1 MRVAAKTIIMKTL
14 VKTIAALAI
23 AITVNS
29 GAFAQDDE
37 NDSREYK
44 QSSHYSPKKH
54 NMFSRKDFGLY
65 VGLNTY
71 ETKNLP
77 ELDNVRSRY
86 VALNWKK
93 NHRLITGN
101 HVDVALGTGFE
112 FAWNN
117 YMMKEN
123 IRLVNTANGAGFVDV
138 KENLDK
144 SKFVVSSFNIPMM
157 LQFGFKESKWSLG
170 VGAYGGA
177 RIGSYVKTKEET
189 GGKEHFKSAYN
200 LNKFHYGFAAELGRE
215 GFAIFARYEATPLF
229 NDNNPI
235 NGNAISFGIRL

>member
-1 MRVAAKTIIMKTL
+1 MKMR
-14 VKTIAALAI
+14 VKTIAVLAM
-23 AITVNS
+23 AFTVNL
-29 GAFAQDDE
+29 GAFAQDKED
-37 NDSREYK
+37 DSREYK
-44 QSSHYSPKKH
+44 QSSQYSTKKR
-54 NMFSRKDFGLY
+54 NMFSSKDFGLY

-71 ETKNLP
+71 KSKNLP
-77 ELDNVRSRY
+77 ELNNERSRY
-86 VALNWKK
+86 LALNWKK

-101 HVDVALGTGFE
+101 HVDVAFGTGFE

-117 YMMKEN
+117 YMMKEK
-123 IRLVNTANGAGFVDV
+123 IRLENTANGAGFVDV

-144 SKFVVSSFNIPMM
+144 SKFVVSSFNVPLM

-170 VGAYGGA
+170 VGAYGGI

-189 GGKEHFKSAYN
+189 GAKEHFKSAYN
-200 LNKFHYGFAAELGRE
+200 LNKFHYGFAAELGRK

-229 NDNNPI
+229 KVNNPI

>member
-189 GGKEHFKSAYN
+189 GAKEHFKSAYN

>member
-44 QSSHYSPKKH
+44 KSSHYSPKKH

-189 GGKEHFKSAYN
+189 GAKEHFKSAYN

>member
-1 MRVAAKTIIMKTL
+1 MKTL
-14 VKTIAALAI
+14 VKTIVALAT
-23 AITVNS
+23 AVTVNL
-29 GAFAQDDE
+29 GAFAQE
-37 NDSREYK
+37 NDSKENK
-44 QSSHYSPKKH
+44 QSSNYSPKKN
-54 NMFSRKDFGLY
+54 NMFSRKGFGLY

-77 ELDNVRSRY
+77 KLDNARSRY
-86 VALNWKK
+86 VALSWKK
-93 NHRLITGN
+93 NHHLITGN
-101 HVDVALGTGFE
+101 HVDMALGTGVE

-144 SKFVVSSFNIPMM
+144 SKFVVSSFNIPLM
-157 LQFGFKESKWSLG
+157 LQFGFKESKWSVG
-170 VGAYGGA
+170 VGVYGGA

-189 GGKEHFKSAYN
+189 GAKEHFKSAYN
-200 LNKFHYGFAAELGRE
+200 LNKFHYGFATELGRE

-229 NDNNPI
+229 KDNNPI

>member
-1 MRVAAKTIIMKTL
+1 MKTL

-123 IRLVNTANGAGFVDV
+123 IRLVNTPNGAGFVDV

-189 GGKEHFKSAYN
+189 GAKEHFKSAYN
-200 LNKFHYGFAAELGRE
+200 LNKFHYGFAAELGR
-215 GFAIFARYEATPLF
+215 
-229 NDNNPI
+229 
-235 NGNAISFGIRL
+235 

>member
-123 IRLVNTANGAGFVDV
+123 IRLVNTPNGAGFVDV

-189 GGKEHFKSAYN
+189 GAKEHFKSAYN